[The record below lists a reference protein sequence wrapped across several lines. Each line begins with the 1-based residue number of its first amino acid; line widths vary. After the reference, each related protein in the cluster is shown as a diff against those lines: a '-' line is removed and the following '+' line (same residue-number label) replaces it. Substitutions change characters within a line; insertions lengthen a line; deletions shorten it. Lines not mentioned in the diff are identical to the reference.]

1 MSLLRGALR
10 RFTLKLLLLQIALG
24 VTACLL
30 ATLWLRLPDASALQV
45 AASFVLGLLV
55 LAIATGGQSWIS
67 LWLAREERTR
77 RRLLIGAASVI
88 VAVLLW
94 CLLSQWITA
103 LHAGDSQRASYL
115 NSRFPHGLRSFFTY
129 KHIYQ
134 WLGWLWSLLLWIAA
148 GILAAASYAVII
160 GRPRAVLRTL
170 VSVTWWVALVLLCI
184 LATTVTGIMM
194 DWTPGHGLG
203 VELLSLIV
211 RLGFVVVLDGAVIS
225 LLLAILAQTQAIPDG
240 TVEVSQ
246 PRTEVIP

>member
-30 ATLWLRLPDASALQV
+30 VTLWLRLPDASALQV
-45 AASFVLGLLV
+45 AASFVLGLLLV
-55 LAIATGGQSWIS
+55 AIATGGQSWIA
-67 LWLAREERTR
+67 LWLAHEERTR
-77 RRLLIGAASVI
+77 RRLLIGAASI
-88 VAVLLW
+88 LVAVLLW
-94 CLLSQWITA
+94 CLLSQWITS

-129 KHIYQ
+129 NHIYQ
-134 WLGWLWSLLLWIAA
+134 WFGWLWSLLTWIAA

-160 GRPRAVLRTL
+160 GRPRAILRTL
-170 VSVTWWVALVLLCI
+170 VSITWWISLVLLCI

-194 DWTPGHGLG
+194 EWTPGHGLG
-203 VELLSLIV
+203 VELFSLIV
-211 RLGFVVVLDGAVIS
+211 RLGFVVLLDGAVIS
-225 LLLAILAQTQAIPDG
+225 LLLAILAQTQAMPDG
-240 TVEVSQ
+240 TPEASQ

>member
-24 VTACLL
+24 VTVCLL
-30 ATLWLRLPDASALQV
+30 AMLWLRLPDASALQV

-55 LAIATGGQSWIS
+55 VAIATMGQSWIA
-67 LWLAREERTR
+67 LWLAHEERTS
-77 RRLLIGAASVI
+77 RRLLIGAASII

-94 CLLSQWITA
+94 CLLSQWITS

-129 KHIYQ
+129 KHISQ

-148 GILAAASYAVII
+148 GILAAASYAVTI
-160 GRPRAVLRTL
+160 GRPRAILRTL

-184 LATTVTGIMM
+184 LATTVTGKMM

-203 VELLSLIV
+203 VELLSLIA
-211 RLGFVVVLDGAVIS
+211 RLGFVVILDGAVIS
-225 LLLAILAQTQAIPDG
+225 LLLAILVQAQAIPDG
-240 TVEVSQ
+240 TPEASQ
-246 PRTEVIP
+246 PRTEAIP